1 MVIKSHLSIVVDIYS
16 VIVSVMTFE
25 GEDCRL
31 AEVGRLADHTGGRV
45 SYCYCSSAVHLH
57 SVEKPGSC

>member
-1 MVIKSHLSIVVDIYS
+1 MSSVIMVIKSQISVAVVIYS

-31 AEVGRLADHTGGRV
+31 AEVGRLADQTGGRV
-45 SYCYCSSAVHLH
+45 SYCCCSSAVYLFD
-57 SVEKPGSC
+57 

>member
-1 MVIKSHLSIVVDIYS
+1 MSSVMVVTESCMSVVVGIHS

-45 SYCYCSSAVHLH
+45 SH
-57 SVEKPGSC
+57 